1 MKKENFFSFI
11 IANIPETQLTEI
23 RPLSEGLFAQTWA
36 IGNNYIAKISKN
48 KSPNEYQNA
57 ENKVLEYLADKTKLI
72 IPKLITHSRL
82 EDGREILIESRV
94 PGKAFSYDEYLRMP
108 DNAKQSIQIQYGRVC
123 KLLHS
128 IANQEMPGRL
138 QRSPEYQIKCF
149 DSWYTEETR
158 GKFTAEERS
167 VIEKAYAAYKTGTKG
182 VKLLPCH
189 ADLHFNNIMVSDDNT
204 RITGVI
210 DFGAF
215 HYADPA
221 YEFRY
226 MYGEPQK
233 MLETGYGKH
242 FDKTFHD
249 RQFFYCI
256 CMFLMGIKQPELS
269 WVSSEQNANR
279 LKKLIACRHMEEAY
293 R

>member
-1 MKKENFFSFI
+1 MQEEILKVI
-11 IANIPETQLTEI
+11 QGNISGI
-23 RPLSEGLFAQTWA
+23 RTDAITPLNEGLFAQTWA
-36 IGNNYIAKISKN
+36 IGNNYVAKISKN

-57 ENKVLEYLADKTKLI
+57 ENKVLEYLVDKTKLV
-72 IPKLITHSRL
+72 IPKIITHSTL

-108 DNAKQSIQIQYGRVC
+108 ANAKQSIQTQYGRVC

-128 IANQEMPGRL
+128 IANQELPGRL

-149 DSWYTEETR
+149 DSWYTEEIC
-158 GKFTAEERS
+158 GLFTAEERS
-167 VIEKAYAAYKTGTKG
+167 IIEKTYNAYKAGTKD

>member
-138 QRSPEYQIKCF
+138 QRSPGYQIKCF

-158 GKFTAEERS
+158 RKFTAEERS

-256 CMFLMGIKQPELS
+256 CMFLMGVKQPELS